1 MRSSKCGSAEIS
13 MLSGFMSQCTKPA
26 SCRLSNLVTY
36 SIINM
41 VPRKY
46 QLVENGQCTSQSEFI
61 PRLLVFE
68 APHIVAE
75 QSHEDYLVAIDEGS
89 VK

>member
-1 MRSSKCGSAEIS
+1 
-13 MLSGFMSQCTKPA
+13 
-26 SCRLSNLVTY
+26 
-36 SIINM
+36 M